1 MEEGREVT
9 FSNIEKGISTGQQ
22 ARAVP
27 PMRSVVNW
35 ALLGLIIERPSYA
48 YELARRFERTYD
60 GAITISSPS
69 HIYTALGTLRERG
82 FVEEVPLEGRGA
94 RSKHRYRASGLG
106 FEEHARWLI
115 GSVDGDRCHQ
125 RVLIVQLGALAR
137 YPERAMAVL
146 DEYEQ
151 ACLAEMAAMP
161 VAGEEEQGPG
171 VIRLVARLARE
182 ETQLRVSA
190 KLAWVQYVRDEFTRL
205 AQEPVVR
212 APARRQALPQRA
224 TRARRAA

>member
-1 MEEGREVT
+1 
-9 FSNIEKGISTGQQ
+9 
-22 ARAVP
+22 
-27 PMRSVVNW
+27 MRSVVNW

-60 GAITISSPS
+60 GAIALSSVS
-69 HIYTALGTLRERG
+69 HIYTALATLRERE
-82 FVEEVPLEGRGA
+82 FIEDVPLEGRGT
-94 RSKHRYRASGLG
+94 RSKRRYRASGRG

-115 GSVDGDRCHQ
+115 GSVGEDHCHQ
-125 RVLIVQLGALAR
+125 RILIVQLGALAR
-137 YPERAMAVL
+137 YPERAIAVL
-146 DEYEQ
+146 DSYEQ
-151 ACLAEMAAMP
+151 ACVAEMSGAP

>member
-1 MEEGREVT
+1 MEEGRDVA
-9 FSNIEKGISTGQQ
+9 IEKGRSTGQQ
-22 ARAVP
+22 APAGP

-60 GAITISSPS
+60 GAIALSSVS
-69 HIYTALGTLRERG
+69 HVYTALGTLRERG
-82 FVEEVPLEGRGA
+82 FVEEVPLEGRGT
-94 RSKHRYRASGLG
+94 RSKHRYRASGRG

-115 GSVDGDRCHQ
+115 GSVGEDRCHQ
-125 RVLIVQLGALAR
+125 QVLIVQLGALAR
-137 YPERAMAVL
+137 YPERAIAVL
-146 DEYEQ
+146 DSYEQ
-151 ACLAEMAAMP
+151 ACLAEMAAAP

-190 KLAWVQYVRDEFTRL
+190 KLAWVQYVRQEFMRL

-212 APARRQALPQRA
+212 APARRQALPERA

>member
-1 MEEGREVT
+1 MKEGR
-9 FSNIEKGISTGQQ
+9 STDKQP
-22 ARAVP
+22 A
-27 PMRSVVNW
+27 MRSVVNW

-60 GAITISSPS
+60 GTIALSSVS
-69 HIYTALGTLRERG
+69 HAYTALGALRERG
-82 FVEEVPLEGRGA
+82 FIEEVPLEGRGT

-115 GSVDGDRCHQ
+115 GSVGEDRCHQ

-137 YPERAMAVL
+137 YPQRAIAVL
-146 DEYEQ
+146 DSYEQ
-151 ACLAEMAAMP
+151 ACMAEMAAAP
-161 VAGEEEQGPG
+161 AASEEQGPG

-182 ETQLRVSA
+182 ETQLRVAA
-190 KLAWVQYVRDEFTRL
+190 KLAWVQYVRDEFIRL
-205 AQEPVVR
+205 AQEPVR

>member
-1 MEEGREVT
+1 MEEGRNVVT
-9 FSNIEKGISTGQQ
+9 GKGMGKGQ
-22 ARAVP
+22 APAGP

-60 GAITISSPS
+60 GVIALSSVS
-69 HIYTALGTLRERG
+69 HAYTALGCLRERG
-82 FVEEVPLEGRGA
+82 FIEDVPLEGRGA
-94 RSKHRYRASGLG
+94 RSKHRYRASDRG

-115 GSVDGDRCHQ
+115 GSVGEDRCHQ

-137 YPERAMAVL
+137 YPERAIAVL
-146 DEYEQ
+146 DSYEQ
-151 ACLAEMAAMP
+151 ACLAEMAAAP
-161 VAGEEEQGPG
+161 AAGKEEQGPG

-190 KLAWVQYVRDEFTRL
+190 KLAWVQFVRQEFMRL
-205 AQEPVVR
+205 AEEEPVRV
-212 APARRQALPQRA
+212 PARRQALPGRA

>member
-1 MEEGREVT
+1 
-9 FSNIEKGISTGQQ
+9 
-22 ARAVP
+22 
-27 PMRSVVNW
+27 MRSVVNW

-60 GAITISSPS
+60 GAIALSSVS
-69 HIYTALGTLRERG
+69 HVYTALGTLRERG

-94 RSKHRYRASGLG
+94 RSKHRYRASGRG

-115 GSVDGDRCHQ
+115 GSVGEDRCHQ

-137 YPERAMAVL
+137 YPERAIAVL
-146 DEYEQ
+146 DSYEQ
-151 ACLAEMAAMP
+151 ACLAEMAAAP
-161 VAGEEEQGPG
+161 VAGKEEQGPG

-182 ETQLRVSA
+182 ETQLRVTA

-205 AQEPVVR
+205 VEKPVR

>member
-1 MEEGREVT
+1 MEEGRDVA
-9 FSNIEKGISTGQQ
+9 IEKGRSTGQQ
-22 ARAVP
+22 VPAGP

-60 GAITISSPS
+60 GAIALSSVS
-69 HIYTALGTLRERG
+69 HVYTALGTLRERG

-94 RSKHRYRASGLG
+94 RSKHRYRASGRG

-115 GSVDGDRCHQ
+115 GSVGEDRCHQ

-137 YPERAMAVL
+137 YPERAIAVL
-146 DEYEQ
+146 DSYEQ
-151 ACLAEMAAMP
+151 ACLAEMAAAP
-161 VAGEEEQGPG
+161 VAGKEEQGPG

-182 ETQLRVSA
+182 ETQLRVTA

-205 AQEPVVR
+205 VEKPVR